1 MGVKTLNFILLFT
14 KPQAEIPRTYMIHKI
29 QNPQSAYAQHIL
41 NNRHDYGPIQKT
53 MSLLKHVNNNS
64 LSSPYDQLFIQ
75 T

>member
-1 MGVKTLNFILLFT
+1 
-14 KPQAEIPRTYMIHKI
+14 MIHKI